1 MSFVD
6 GSYMQD
12 YDYEDPYVS
21 DLDDID
27 DDLAEAVTRRSRRVA
42 TRPARRQPLRPVGTG
57 DRGQGLDRA
66 TVGTPKGDISFQLPE
81 RTATQRDFEVVTD
94 RLQEAIDQNRAR
106 LNSLTGD
113 IARLDERTTVAI
125 VRARREQKAAI
136 EKIRK
141 ENQQSM
147 LTSVVLNLMS
157 TQQLQKQIAAKT
169 PATGSGL
176 TPAAGGLDLSALLP
190 LFMFMNPEQDGGGSG
205 DNNQMMMFM
214 LLALAGK

>member
-12 YDYEDPYVS
+12 YDYEDPYVA
-21 DLDDID
+21 DLDDTE

-42 TRPARRQPLRPVGTG
+42 TRPARRQPMRPVAAG
-57 DRGQGLDRA
+57 DRGQGLDHA
-66 TVGTPKGDISFQLPE
+66 TVGTPKGDISFRLPE

-106 LNSLTGD
+106 LNALTGD
-113 IARLDERTTVAI
+113 IARLDDRTTVAL
-125 VRARREQKAAI
+125 VRSRREQKAAI

-147 LTSVVLNLMS
+147 LTSMVLNLVS
-157 TQQLQKQIAAKT
+157 TQQLQRQIAAKT
-169 PATGSGL
+169 PATGTGL

-190 LFMFMNPEQDGGGSG
+190 LFMFMNPEQDGGSG